1 MSPEVDNKK
10 STNLKH
16 LKMKCTEKYFDYG
29 IDGSLLLQI
38 PIDLRFNGKNK
49 GIIASYCLLSK
60 DYE

>member
-1 MSPEVDNKK
+1 
-10 STNLKH
+10 
-16 LKMKCTEKYFDYG
+16 MKFTEKYFDYG